1 MRIEVKVPV
10 LPESVTEAT
19 LVSWHKKAGQSVKR
33 DENLIDIE
41 TDKVVLELPAPIAG
55 VLAEIRKPD
64 GSTVTAQEVIAVI
77 DTEGKA
83 AEAAAPPAAPP
94 AKAATK
100 APAASVAPT
109 AKASAEATAKAPAAP
124 ARAASS
130 APATGL
136 APPEATALPAARKM
150 MAEQNIGA
158 GDISGT
164 GRGGRITKGDVIAA
178 GESRADAAKPAPV
191 PASSA
196 PVQPSVSPAPVQP
209 APGTRPEQ
217 RVAMSRLRQR
227 VAERLV
233 QSQSKAAILTKLNVV
248 NMGPVIELRSRYKE
262 RFEKEHG
269 VKLGFMGFFVK
280 AAVHALKKFPAV
292 NASIDGTDIIYHGY
306 FDIGIAVG
314 SPRGLVV
321 PILRDADLMSIAEIE
336 KAVADFGK
344 RAQEGKLTVE
354 ELTGGT
360 YTISNGG
367 VFGSMLS
374 TPIINP
380 PQSAILGVHATKD
393 RAVVENG
400 QVVVRPMN
408 YLAQSYD
415 HRIIDGRE
423 AVLSLVAIKEAL
435 EDPARMLLDL

>member
-1 MRIEVKVPV
+1 MRIEVKVPQ

-19 LVSWHKKAGQSVKR
+19 LVNWHKKAGEAVKR
-33 DENLIDIE
+33 DENLIDVE
-41 TDKVVLELPAPIAG
+41 TDKVVLELPAPGDG
-55 VLAEIRKPD
+55 VLIEITRED
-64 GSTVTAQEVIAVI
+64 GATVTSNDVIGVI
-77 DTEGKA
+77 DTEAKGAQPAAAKA
-83 AEAAAPPAAPP
+83 PAPPTPTTPSAAAAPPRAAP
-94 AKAATK
+94 
-100 APAASVAPT
+100 S
-109 AKASAEATAKAPAAP
+109 
-124 ARAASS
+124 
-130 APATGL
+130 GDG
-136 APPEATALPAARKM
+136 ATALPAARKM
-150 MAEQNIGA
+150 MADQGVEA
-158 GDISGT
+158 ATVAGT
-164 GRGGRITKGDVIAA
+164 GRGGRITKEDVAA
-178 GESRADAAKPAPV
+178 VVEAKAVSTARPPAP
-191 PASSA
+191 PAQPSA
-196 PVQPSVSPAPVQP
+196 PVAKPSVRPPPVSLP
-209 APGTRPEQ
+209 TALGSRPEQ
-217 RVAMSRLRQR
+217 RVPMSRLRQR
-227 VAERLV
+227 VAERLL
-233 QSQSKAAILTKLNVV
+233 QSQSTAAILTTFNEV
-248 NMGPVIELRSRYKE
+248 NMQPIIDLRNKYKD

-292 NASIDGTDIIYHGY
+292 NASIDGNDVVYHGY

-321 PILRDADLMSIAEIE
+321 PILRDADQMTIAEIE
-336 KAVADFGK
+336 KQIGDFGK

-380 PQSAILGVHATKD
+380 PQSAILGVHATKE

-400 QVVVRPMN
+400 QIVIRPMN

-423 AVLSLVAIKEAL
+423 AVLSLVAIKEVL
-435 EDPARMLLDL
+435 EEPARLLLDL